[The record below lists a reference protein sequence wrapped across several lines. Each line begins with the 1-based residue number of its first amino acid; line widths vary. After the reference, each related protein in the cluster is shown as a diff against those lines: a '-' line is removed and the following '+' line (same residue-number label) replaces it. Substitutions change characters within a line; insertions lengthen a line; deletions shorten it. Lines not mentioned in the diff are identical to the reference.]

1 MLIDSLSI
9 KVWVLRKAESA
20 GLHIQSMKHFRP
32 VDARRHLSNPLE
44 LNYLYPGKELLLDAP
59 MEWGFGL
66 FNLSGHRRFLNDVM
80 QEAFYKP
87 GRERDLLREALRVF
101 YAEWQP
107 ANAAEF
113 LGVSS
118 DQAGGLVDVPP
129 WQAYSPWDSYNAA
142 EKSAKRQRT
151 ELRENARILGRH
163 LGINAGWKFCGP
175 VSEDKLEV
183 EVERLARVL
192 ESIRDQGVCRH
203 DGTDGDIRASVLTHS
218 DGRWRWVVHGG
229 QHRYAVISAL
239 GAPRAVIRVER
250 FIRREDVALWP
261 TVTSGFFSQET
272 ALKIFDNYF
281 FD

>member
-9 KVWVLRKAESA
+9 KVWMLRKAERA

-32 VDARRHLSNPLE
+32 VDARMHLSNPLE
-44 LNYLYPGKELLLDAP
+44 LNYLYPGRELLLDAP

-66 FNLSGHRRFLNDVM
+66 FNLSGHHRFLNDVM
-80 QEAFYKP
+80 QEAFDNP

-101 YAEWQP
+101 YADWQP

-118 DQAGGLVDVPP
+118 GQAGELVDVPP
-129 WQAYSPWDSYNAA
+129 WQACSPWDSHNAA
-142 EKSAKRQRT
+142 EKSVKRQRT
-151 ELRENARILGRH
+151 ELRENTRILGKC
-163 LGINAGWKFCGP
+163 LDINAGWKFCGP

-192 ESIRDQGVCRH
+192 ESIRRQGICRH
-203 DGTDGDIRASVLTHS
+203 DGTDGDIRANVLTHS

-239 GAPRAVIRVER
+239 GAPRATIRVER

-261 TVTSGFFSQET
+261 TVTLGLFSQET
-272 ALKIFDNYF
+272 ALEIFDNYF
-281 FD
+281 AK